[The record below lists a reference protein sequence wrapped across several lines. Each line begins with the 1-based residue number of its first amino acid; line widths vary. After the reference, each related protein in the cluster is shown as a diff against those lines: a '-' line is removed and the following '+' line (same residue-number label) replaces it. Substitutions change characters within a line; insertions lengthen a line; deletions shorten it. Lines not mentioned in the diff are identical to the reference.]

1 VSRRDYYDV
10 LGVARSATEADI
22 KSAYRKLALKY
33 HPDRNPGDKQAED
46 QFKEAAEAYSV
57 LGDPDKRARYDQF
70 GHAGVSG
77 PAGGGPGF
85 NADIFADFSDIL
97 GDFFG
102 FGGGAARRAG
112 PSRGADLRFDLEI
125 SFDDSFKGAETTI
138 QIPRE
143 ERCET
148 CKGQGT
154 AAGTSRETCPQCR
167 GTGQLRFQQGFLVVA
182 RTCGQC
188 GGTGQIVRHPC
199 PDCRGTGRVMR
210 DRRVTVKIPAG
221 IAEGQRLR
229 IQGEGEHG
237 MLGGPTG
244 DLYVVVHVRPH
255 PVFHREGDDLF
266 IEVAVPYPV
275 MAMGGS
281 FKVDG
286 PAGVIDVDVSAGTES
301 GALLP
306 FRGKGMPSVT
316 GRGRG
321 TLFVRAVVEVP
332 RKLTKDQKKLIADLG
347 KTMPAEK
354 IEATSV
360 DDGREKPFFEK
371 VKDLFG

>member
-1 VSRRDYYDV
+1 
-10 LGVARSATEADI
+10 
-22 KSAYRKLALKY
+22 
-33 HPDRNPGDKQAED
+33 
-46 QFKEAAEAYSV
+46 
-57 LGDPDKRARYDQF
+57 
-70 GHAGVSG
+70 
-77 PAGGGPGF
+77 
-85 NADIFADFSDIL
+85 
-97 GDFFG
+97 
-102 FGGGAARRAG
+102 
-112 PSRGADLRFDLEI
+112 
-125 SFDDSFKGAETTI
+125 
-138 QIPRE
+138 
-143 ERCET
+143 
-148 CKGQGT
+148 
-154 AAGTSRETCPQCR
+154 
-167 GTGQLRFQQGFLVVA
+167 
-182 RTCGQC
+182 
-188 GGTGQIVRHPC
+188 
-199 PDCRGTGRVMR
+199 
-210 DRRVTVKIPAG
+210 VTVKIPAG